1 MSDSREEDGDRAADD
16 VADDVDG
23 WWASDEATFGA
34 GGGGTEGGG
43 VGGGS
48 LVARPLTRVYDE
60 STRSCGGRTGEVGEG
75 GGLRIVGIR
84 ASWACRSLIIPS
96 CFAFSS

>member
-1 MSDSREEDGDRAADD
+1 MSESREEDGDSTAED
-16 VADDVDG
+16 VADDVEG

-48 LVARPLTRVYDE
+48 LLAKLLTRVYDE
-60 STRSCGGRTGEVGEG
+60 STRSGGVRPGEVGEG